1 MTYQAQLDRAQLE
14 AAQAPREREISTTQW
29 KSFAGAFGGWM
40 LDGFDLSIFGLVLL
54 PAMTE
59 LLPRSGYDINTAT
72 IGFFGQ
78 LQVAIFLAGWGC
90 SFIWG
95 PIADRLGRVPALTF
109 SILVYAVFT
118 CLAGF
123 SQDIWQLSAFRF
135 LSAVGLGGEW
145 AMAGTLVAE
154 TMPERLRP
162 RFGGILH
169 AGCYFGILCGS
180 IINYA
185 VGINLGWR
193 VMFYIGILPALFVL
207 YIRSQTV
214 EPARWVDVSEKT
226 KRTSFSEFLK
236 KILRP
241 PLSARTWINVL
252 LLFVALMGF
261 WAGSQYLGA
270 SILTLS
276 AQQGIA
282 KPTALQLATLGLGLL
297 SLFTIIGCLAVPWFA
312 DRYGRRN
319 TLVAT
324 FILMIIGIAG
334 GFGWAYYQNSMLLF
348 FLFIPILGLGGADF
362 AMFTIWLP
370 EQFPTEVRATAFAFC
385 TTMSRFAAALG
396 TFLIGYAIASAHTI
410 GWPLALTAV
419 PFLLG
424 IWLAYLAPE
433 TRGQVL
439 PE

>member
-1 MTYQAQLDRAQLE
+1 MTYQVQLDPAQLD
-14 AAQAPREREISTTQW
+14 AAQAPREREISATQW

-59 LLPRSGYDINTAT
+59 LLPRSGYEVNTAT

-185 VGINLGWR
+185 VGISLGWR
-193 VMFYIGILPALFVL
+193 VMF
-207 YIRSQTV
+207 
-214 EPARWVDVSEKT
+214 
-226 KRTSFSEFLK
+226 
-236 KILRP
+236 
-241 PLSARTWINVL
+241 
-252 LLFVALMGF
+252 
-261 WAGSQYLGA
+261 
-270 SILTLS
+270 
-276 AQQGIA
+276 
-282 KPTALQLATLGLGLL
+282 
-297 SLFTIIGCLAVPWFA
+297 
-312 DRYGRRN
+312 
-319 TLVAT
+319 
-324 FILMIIGIAG
+324 
-334 GFGWAYYQNSMLLF
+334 
-348 FLFIPILGLGGADF
+348 
-362 AMFTIWLP
+362 
-370 EQFPTEVRATAFAFC
+370 
-385 TTMSRFAAALG
+385 
-396 TFLIGYAIASAHTI
+396 
-410 GWPLALTAV
+410 
-419 PFLLG
+419 
-424 IWLAYLAPE
+424 
-433 TRGQVL
+433 
-439 PE
+439 